1 MFYYLTKISL
11 HLDFVWDSITMSSRE
26 AIPIEAII
34 RPGVLCGVLC
44 VVTEK
49 SVISH
54 CTWWRTE
61 ELMAFFDGEKWCKNL
76 PLYWGYNGE
85 IMGEKAL
92 YIYIWMY

>member
-11 HLDFVWDSITMSSRE
+11 HLDSLWDSITMNSRE

-49 SVISH
+49 SVISQ

-61 ELMAFFDGEKWCKNL
+61 ELTAFFDGEKWYKTL
-76 PLYWGYNGE
+76 PLYWGYNGV
-85 IMGEKAL
+85 IGVMG
-92 YIYIWMY
+92 I